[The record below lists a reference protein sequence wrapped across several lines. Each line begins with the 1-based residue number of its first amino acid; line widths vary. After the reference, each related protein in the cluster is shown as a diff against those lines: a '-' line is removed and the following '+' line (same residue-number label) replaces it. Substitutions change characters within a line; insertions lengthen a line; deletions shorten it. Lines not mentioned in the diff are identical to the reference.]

1 MSNSSA
7 AADLLTAVRDALD
20 APPADLPGRVTL
32 VRSYIE
38 TALDAPDRNGSWRM
52 LADRL
57 AQAAGSMS

>member
-38 TALDAPDRNGSWRM
+38 TALDAPDRNLG
-52 LADRL
+52 
-57 AQAAGSMS
+57 GC